1 MKYNKLG
8 NSTLEVSTLCLGTMT
23 FGEQNSEQDGHH
35 QLDYAVSQGVNFID
49 TAEMYPVPGKKETQG
64 ETERIIGTWLKNQK
78 REDLIVSS
86 KIIGPAT
93 WNTYMRGGPDYSKGQ
108 LNEAVDGSLRR
119 LQTDYIDVYQLHWP
133 ERKTNFFGK
142 LDYKHDE
149 DDSWEDNFQEVL
161 LSLKGLIDSGK
172 VKYIGIS
179 NETAWGAMKFLHY
192 ADKLGL
198 PKLVCVQNPYSLLNR
213 VYEIAMAEISMR
225 EDVGLLAYSPLAFGM
240 LTGKY
245 RKNKTPEKAR
255 LTLFPRM
262 ARYSGDLSF
271 QAVEKY
277 AAIAEKHNLSLTQM
291 SLAFIN
297 SREFLG
303 ANIIGATTMEQLKEN
318 IASIDVALSEE
329 VLKEIE
335 EVHQLIPNPAP

>member
-8 NSTLEVSTLCLGTMT
+8 SSDLKVSTICLGTMT
-23 FGEQNSEQDGHH
+23 FGEQNSEKDGHE
-35 QLDYAVSQGVNFID
+35 QLNFAIDQGINFID

-64 ETERIIGTWLKNQK
+64 ETERIIGTWLKDQK
-78 REDLIVSS
+78 REDLIISS
-86 KIIGPAT
+86 KIIGPAA
-93 WNTYMRGGPDYSKGQ
+93 WNSYMRGGPDYSEEQ
-108 LNEAVDGSLRR
+108 LNEAVNGSLSR

-133 ERKTNFFGK
+133 ERKTNFFGE
-142 LDYKHDE
+142 LGYKHDA
-149 DDSWEDNFQEVL
+149 DDDWEDNIQEVL
-161 LSLKGLIDSGK
+161 TSLKGLVESGK
-172 VKYIGIS
+172 IKYIGIS

-192 ADKLGL
+192 ADKVGL
-198 PKLVCVQNPYSLLNR
+198 PKIIVVQNPYSLLNR
-213 VYEIAMAEISMR
+213 TYEVGMAEMSMR
-225 EDVGLLAYSPLAFGM
+225 ENVGLLAYSPLAFGM

-245 RKNKTPEKAR
+245 RKTKTPENAR

-271 QAVEKY
+271 EAVEKY
-277 AAIAEKHNLSLTQM
+277 AAIAEKNNLSLAQM

-303 ANIIGATTMEQLKEN
+303 ANIIGATTMGQLKEN
-318 IASIDVALSEE
+318 IGSIDVNLSEE

-335 EVHQLIPNPAP
+335 AVHQLIPNPAP